1 MGYVG
6 NFAKHKEVI
15 SLEVVVGITG
25 ASGVAYG
32 IRLLQVLQ
40 GSVIHLVL
48 TESAKK
54 IIEVETDIS
63 SEDIEDLADHIYE
76 PDDFTAPIASG
87 SYRFDAMVIVPC
99 SMKTLAQVACGLSDS
114 LIGRSAEICLKERRN
129 LVMVPRET
137 PLSLIQLK
145 NMVSVTEAGAI
156 ILPACPAFY
165 SRPQGL
171 DDLVDIMVGRILDLI
186 GVENNLY
193 PRWKGNAYN
202 GLNQSE
208 MR

>member
-1 MGYVG
+1 VL
-6 NFAKHKEVI
+6 V
-15 SLEVVVGITG
+15 EVVVGISG
-25 ASGVAYG
+25 ASGVGYG

-40 GSVIHLVL
+40 GSVIHLIL
-48 TESAKK
+48 TESARK
-54 IIEVETDIS
+54 IIKVETDFS
-63 SEDIEDLADHIYE
+63 PEDVEDLADYVYAE
-76 PDDFTAPIASG
+76 DDFTAPIASG
-87 SYRFDAMVIVPC
+87 SYRFDAMVIIPC
-99 SMKTLAQVACGLSDS
+99 SMKTLAGVACGLSDN
-114 LIGRSAEICLKERRN
+114 LIGRSAEICLKDRRR
-129 LVMVPRET
+129 LVIVPRET

-156 ILPACPAFY
+156 VLPACPAFY

-171 DDLVDIMVGRILDLI
+171 EDLIDVLVGRVLDLI

-202 GLNQSE
+202 GLNQSD